1 MAVQI
6 PFGLSA
12 LTTTLRGTAGAS
24 RGAGVTAGSGAGII
38 KAGLFSLPLAAIG
51 SIVGGA
57 MSLAGGVLR
66 AGSTVAGIAAD
77 AAGGVINAAGGM
89 LGEGKSGNV
98 KQGST
103 NQVQMVRSAI
113 NKKDSKNRSGSI
125 ADIQSTLADFSIP
138 EGAMSIL
145 PTDDEGGGGLGVLVE
160 LLHKIAINT
169 SYLGGIDTKIDALV
183 GLSSISVIDQAQET
197 KGGDSPPAEKETGLV
212 RRTFNSLGDRLSGLS
227 MSLGGTAKTL
237 LKGLG
242 LAGAFIFF
250 KKFQP
255 QITSLLASLMEGVS
269 GFYDSLNKGGDPG
282 DSLVNFFDNMMEM
295 SILPGLITMAE
306 KALETIFRAIKIG
319 LNQILP
325 SYLQFDDVGVVGTQ
339 TSSPVMSSFQN
350 LVQSKGGMQSMGTI
364 AGTGYMMPSTSGI
377 EGTVA
382 EQNIIGD
389 AVLARL
395 QFMYDNFAASD
406 GRIRWTNIGSGFDS
420 IMALRDGVR
429 SLLGKYTVEEIF
441 TSQPIVDGFI
451 RPEAD
456 LDDPKLLQL
465 PDFSSPTGEAEYIEN
480 LIENTRY
487 KQKLLLGIKKSGL
500 PGMLFRTD
508 YGEEFDKNLQQNRLL
523 LESGANLGNGT
534 NGDTAMIDA
543 SHLSQHMHETNVTG
557 LTSAINSNGDLV
569 TFFNNNQYA

>member
-1 MAVQI
+1 
-6 PFGLSA
+6 
-12 LTTTLRGTAGAS
+12 
-24 RGAGVTAGSGAGII
+24 
-38 KAGLFSLPLAAIG
+38 
-51 SIVGGA
+51 
-57 MSLAGGVLR
+57 
-66 AGSTVAGIAAD
+66 
-77 AAGGVINAAGGM
+77 
-89 LGEGKSGNV
+89 
-98 KQGST
+98 
-103 NQVQMVRSAI
+103 
-113 NKKDSKNRSGSI
+113 
-125 ADIQSTLADFSIP
+125 
-138 EGAMSIL
+138 
-145 PTDDEGGGGLGVLVE
+145 
-160 LLHKIAINT
+160 
-169 SYLGGIDTKIDALV
+169 
-183 GLSSISVIDQAQET
+183 
-197 KGGDSPPAEKETGLV
+197 
-212 RRTFNSLGDRLSGLS
+212 
-227 MSLGGTAKTL
+227 
-237 LKGLG
+237 
-242 LAGAFIFF
+242 
-250 KKFQP
+250 
-255 QITSLLASLMEGVS
+255 
-269 GFYDSLNKGGDPG
+269 
-282 DSLVNFFDNMMEM
+282 
-295 SILPGLITMAE
+295 
-306 KALETIFRAIKIG
+306 
-319 LNQILP
+319 
-325 SYLQFDDVGVVGTQ
+325 
-339 TSSPVMSSFQN
+339 
-350 LVQSKGGMQSMGTI
+350 
-364 AGTGYMMPSTSGI
+364 GI

-543 SHLSQHMHETNVTG
+543 
-557 LTSAINSNGDLV
+557 
-569 TFFNNNQYA
+569 